1 MTASATITEASTAR
15 TGGTID
21 VDALAPHLVRC
32 TQWAALAAV
41 PWIGRGDGKGADRA
55 CVAAMRAAFEDVPG
69 QGMVAIG
76 EGEKDEAPMLYEGE
90 RVGRGWGPAFEVA
103 VDPLECTRACAR
115 DAEGALAVL
124 AVAPAGALWRTPG
137 WYMDKLVVGPAAA
150 DVIDIT
156 RPVGDNLRAVAEALD
171 KPVHELTAVVL
182 DKPRHAQLIEQIR
195 AAGARVSLIPSGD
208 VAGALEAVLPDGRAD
223 MLVGVG
229 GTPEGVLTACAVRV
243 MGGGMQVALAP
254 QSDDEAAMVRDAG
267 QEPDAPLGL
276 EDLVTSPDCGFV
288 ATSVTAGG
296 LLPAP
301 VYSPSGWQTHSAV
314 CTPRHLWQTI
324 AEVHRDNQLP
334 PTTSPE
340 DDDA

>member
-1 MTASATITEASTAR
+1 MTAAVTTTEASPSPR
-15 TGGTID
+15 TGTPLD

-41 PWIGRGDGKGADRA
+41 PWIGRGDSTEADRA

-69 QGMVAIG
+69 QGLVAIG
-76 EGEKDEAPMLYEGE
+76 EGEKDQAPMLYAGE
-90 RVGRGWGPAFEVA
+90 RVGQGWGAAFEVA
-103 VDPLECTRACAR
+103 VDPLECTRACAS
-115 DAEGALAVL
+115 DAQGALAVL
-124 AVAPAGALWRTPG
+124 AVAPAGALWQTPG

-156 RPVGDNLRAVAEALD
+156 RPVTDNLRAVAQALD
-171 KPVHELTAVVL
+171 RPVEDLTAVVL
-182 DKPRHAQLIEQIR
+182 DKPRHAGLIEQIH
-195 AAGARVSLIPSGD
+195 AAGARVSLIPGGD
-208 VAGALEAVLPDGRAD
+208 VAGALEAVLPDGHAD

-243 MGGGMQVALAP
+243 LGGGMQVALAP
-254 QSDDEAAMVRDAG
+254 QSDEEAATVRDAG
-267 QEPDAPLGL
+267 QEPGAPLGL

-301 VYSPSGWQTHSAV
+301 ERTATGWLTHSAV

-324 AEVHRDNQLP
+324 AEVHRDTQLP
-334 PTTSPE
+334 PNPE
-340 DDDA
+340 DEDA